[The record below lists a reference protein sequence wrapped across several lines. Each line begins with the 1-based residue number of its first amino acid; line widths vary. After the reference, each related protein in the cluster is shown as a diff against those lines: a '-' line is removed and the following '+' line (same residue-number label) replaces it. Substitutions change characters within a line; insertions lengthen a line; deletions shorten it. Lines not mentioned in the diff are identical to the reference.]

1 MYYLALAVFLILFK
15 DVLTPGAAVNAKM
28 ESASGQTRG

>member
-1 MYYLALAVFLILFK
+1 MYYLALAVFFLFK

-28 ESASGQTRG
+28 ESASEQTRG